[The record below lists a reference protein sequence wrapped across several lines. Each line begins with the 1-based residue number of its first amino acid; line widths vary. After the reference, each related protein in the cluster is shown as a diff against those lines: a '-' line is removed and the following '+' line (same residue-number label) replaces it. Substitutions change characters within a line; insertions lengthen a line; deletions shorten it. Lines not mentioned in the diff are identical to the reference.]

1 MLLPMLQMPTFSH
14 AASMSNDEDLLDEIS
29 DWNRT
34 YLRLA
39 QRLILE
45 DRRNGARIFGFPDE
59 MTRLVGELTP
69 SQIDALATSVEL
81 VCRLHTGPASI
92 FASIL
97 H

>member
-1 MLLPMLQMPTFSH
+1 MP
-14 AASMSNDEDLLDEIS
+14 NDEDLLDELS
-29 DWNRT
+29 DWTRT

-45 DRRNGARIFGFPDE
+45 DRRNGACIFGFSDE
-59 MTRLVGELTP
+59 MTTEIADLTP

-81 VCRLHTGPASI
+81 VCQLHTGPTSI
-92 FASIL
+92 FARTL

>member
-1 MLLPMLQMPTFSH
+1 MP
-14 AASMSNDEDLLDEIS
+14 NDEDLLDELS

-45 DRRNGARIFGFPDE
+45 DRRNGARIFGFSDE
-59 MTRLVGELTP
+59 VTTLVAGLTP

-81 VCRLHTGPASI
+81 VCQLHPGPTSI
-92 FASIL
+92 FASTL

>member
-1 MLLPMLQMPTFSH
+1 
-14 AASMSNDEDLLDEIS
+14 MSNDEDLHDEIS
-29 DWNRT
+29 DWNRA

-45 DRRNGARIFGFPDE
+45 DRRNGEHMFGFSDD
-59 MTRLVGELTP
+59 MTTLIGNLTP
-69 SQIDALATSVEL
+69 SEIDALATSVEL
-81 VCRLHTGPASI
+81 VCQLHTGPASI

>member
-1 MLLPMLQMPTFSH
+1 MP
-14 AASMSNDEDLLDEIS
+14 NDEDLQNEIS

-45 DRRNGARIFGFPDE
+45 DRSNGARIFGFSDD
-59 MTRLVGELTP
+59 MTSLICDLTP
-69 SQIDALATSVEL
+69 SEIDALATSVEL
-81 VCRLHTGPASI
+81 VCQLHTGPASI